1 MAVAPLMLLL
11 ILFEFNCTRVLIC
24 CSHQALEA
32 QDDLTMCTICK
43 EEGRHV
49 TTDTGHNSHKQQAPF
64 SNPTMYMFPN
74 VAANLFGEIMKN
86 VSCPTDFLTT
96 VAKDLILKVC
106 CATI

>member
-1 MAVAPLMLLL
+1 MALDGHST
-11 ILFEFNCTRVLIC
+11 NTR
-24 CSHQALEA
+24 HN
-32 QDDLTMCTICK
+32 
-43 EEGRHV
+43 
-49 TTDTGHNSHKQQAPF
+49 TDTGHNSHKQQAPF

-106 CATI
+106 CATIRLDTLPRG